1 MSLEKAFGRNVARDS
16 LIFNRTL
23 NLAAFGTW
31 VRRNLFRGPRGLAT
45 HLGLMRSSARPPARP
60 RVWLM
65 LCAVL
70 GPGATAQSV
79 VSEVRLGGL
88 FQHTAAKVG
97 RFVAFVMA
105 VHEINNSSA
114 LLPHTSLR

>member
-1 MSLEKAFGRNVARDS
+1 MARAFLKRRPDTNLGFWRHLGRGS
-16 LIFNRTL
+16 GGIYF
-23 NLAAFGTW
+23 AAPAGM
-31 VRRNLFRGPRGLAT
+31 AT

>member
-1 MSLEKAFGRNVARDS
+1 M
-16 LIFNRTL
+16 
-23 NLAAFGTW
+23 
-31 VRRNLFRGPRGLAT
+31 
-45 HLGLMRSSARPPARP
+45 
-60 RVWLM
+60 WLM

-97 RFVAFVMA
+97 RFVVFVMA
-105 VHEINNSSA
+105 VHEINNSSD